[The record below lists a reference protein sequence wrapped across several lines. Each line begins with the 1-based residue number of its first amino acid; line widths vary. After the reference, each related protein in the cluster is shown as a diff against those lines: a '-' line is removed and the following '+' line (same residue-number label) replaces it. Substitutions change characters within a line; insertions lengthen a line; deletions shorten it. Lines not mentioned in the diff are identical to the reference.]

1 MVLRASS
8 SAVKPKHASKSLTRK
23 VLPVLTLAILSILL
37 LLYPVVVTQ
46 LNNWEQNHVADSY
59 TRDIH
64 QADDEQLS
72 KQLAAAQEYNKTR
85 SSGPILDPW
94 LARISQ
100 DNKEYQAY
108 LAELNAHEVMAR
120 LVVPTADVDLPV
132 YHGTTEDVLQ
142 KGVGHLYGSDL
153 PVGGPGT
160 HSVLTAHTGLV
171 HATLFDQLDDVEE
184 GDPIYIGV
192 SGQKMKYEV
201 RGIRVVLPEETN
213 SLRADGDKDLI
224 TLITC
229 TPYGINSHRLL
240 VTAERVPLDEEAED
254 AFSPSK
260 LHWPWWMWAFMS
272 LALVIAAATA
282 LWIRSMRN
290 KHKAKYRLPSSFEEE
305 V

>member
-1 MVLRASS
+1 
-8 SAVKPKHASKSLTRK
+8 
-23 VLPVLTLAILSILL
+23 
-37 LLYPVVVTQ
+37 
-46 LNNWEQNHVADSY
+46 
-59 TRDIH
+59 
-64 QADDEQLS
+64 
-72 KQLAAAQEYNKTR
+72 
-85 SSGPILDPW
+85 
-94 LARISQ
+94 
-100 DNKEYQAY
+100 
-108 LAELNAHEVMAR
+108 
-120 LVVPTADVDLPV
+120 
-132 YHGTTEDVLQ
+132 
-142 KGVGHLYGSDL
+142 
-153 PVGGPGT
+153 
-160 HSVLTAHTGLV
+160 
-171 HATLFDQLDDVEE
+171 
-184 GDPIYIGV
+184 
-192 SGQKMKYEV
+192 MKYEV

-240 VTAERVPLDEEAED
+240 VTAERVPLDEDAED